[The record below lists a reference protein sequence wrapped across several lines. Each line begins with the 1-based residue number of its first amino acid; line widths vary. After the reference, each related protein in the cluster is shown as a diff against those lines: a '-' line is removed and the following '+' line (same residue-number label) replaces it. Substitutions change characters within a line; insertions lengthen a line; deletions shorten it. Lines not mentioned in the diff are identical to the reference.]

1 MRWRSGKV
9 MDDEVTGQ
17 GRRQRRRSRRMKTKG
32 HHMGYNNDGE
42 KYAPTPPSVGG
53 SVGVE

>member
-1 MRWRSGKV
+1 

-17 GRRQRRRSRRMKTKG
+17 GRRQRRRSQRMKTKG
-32 HHMGYNNDGE
+32 RHMGYNNDGE